1 VFLRALCGCSFET
14 GGGPISHNDGEW
26 CPILR
31 CVKLGLISRDMN
43 LFQPIPN
50 AGAAD
55 TTRPLADRMRPRTLD
70 EYVGQDHLIG
80 PGKPLRVSIERDDAG
95 SIIFWGPPGTG
106 KTTLAKIIAN
116 MTSAEFIEFSAVLAG
131 IKEIKQVMADAERA
145 RQYGT
150 RTIVFIDE
158 IHRFNKAQQDAF
170 LPHVEKGNIRLI
182 GATTENPSFEI
193 NSALLSRCRVYV
205 LQPLTEE
212 QIVLLLRRAL
222 TDRERGLGEMNL
234 AASDDVLK
242 KIASYTSGDAR
253 SAYNVL
259 EVAAGLAKSPP
270 FDKLRAG
277 FPAKEARSGAPDGAE
292 VREITDG
299 IVHDALQRRILLYD
313 KTGEEH
319 YNLIS
324 ALHKSVRN
332 SDPDAALYWLG
343 RMLEAGEDPLYVAR
357 RVVRMAV
364 EDIGLADPNAL
375 SLCMAARDAVDF
387 IGMPEGN
394 LALAQAV
401 VYLSVA
407 PKSNALYTA
416 YGSVQGDVES
426 TAADPVPLHL
436 RNAPT
441 KLMKGLGYGRGYQY
455 AHDLE
460 SKVADMECLPE
471 NLRGRVY
478 YQPTNEGIEKRIR
491 ERLEE
496 IKKARATRQRESD

>member
-1 VFLRALCGCSFET
+1 MS
-14 GGGPISHNDGEW
+14 
-26 CPILR
+26 
-31 CVKLGLISRDMN
+31 

-50 AGAAD
+50 AGSAAD

-70 EYVGQDHLIG
+70 EFVGQEQLIN
-80 PGKPLRVSIERDDAG
+80 PGKPLRTQIERDDMG
-95 SIIFWGPPGTG
+95 SLIFWGPPGTG

-116 MTSAEFIEFSAVLAG
+116 MTKAEFIEFSAVLAG

-205 LQPLTEE
+205 LQPLTED

-222 TDRERGLGEMNL
+222 SDRERGLGEMNL
-234 AASDDVLK
+234 TASDEVLR
-242 KIASYTSGDAR
+242 KIANYTSGDAR

-259 EVAAGLAKSPP
+259 EVAAGLASSPTNENGVPHVSPGLRDVGVTTGENRSSEATATSAGLAKTARPGAPQSSPP
-270 FDKLRAG
+270 SRKERAKG
-277 FPAKEARSGAPDGAE
+277 GATASQ
-292 VREITDG
+292 EITDA
-299 IVHDALQRRILLYD
+299 IVRDALQKKVLLYD

-343 RMLEAGEDPLYVAR
+343 RMLEAGEDPLYIAR

-364 EDIGLADPNAL
+364 EDIGLADPSAL

-401 VYLSVA
+401 VYLSAA

-416 YGSVQGDVES
+416 YGNVKQDVEQTS
-426 TAADPVPLHL
+426 ADPVPLHL

-441 KLMKGLGYGRGYQY
+441 TLMKGLGYGRGYQY
-455 AHDLE
+455 AHDFDE
-460 SKVADMECLPE
+460 KVTDMQCLPD

-478 YQPTNEGIEKRIR
+478 YHPTSEGIEKRIR

-496 IKKARATRQRESD
+496 IRKIKSDRRRE

>member
-1 VFLRALCGCSFET
+1 V
-14 GGGPISHNDGEW
+14 
-26 CPILR
+26 
-31 CVKLGLISRDMN
+31 N

-50 AGAAD
+50 AGNAAD
-55 TTRPLADRMRPRTLD
+55 APRPLADRMRPRTLD
-70 EYVGQDHLIG
+70 EYVGQEHLIG
-80 PGKPLRVSIERDDAG
+80 PGKPLRTQVDRDDTG
-95 SIIFWGPPGTG
+95 SLIFWGPPGTG

-116 MTSAEFIEFSAVLAG
+116 LTKAEFIEFSAVLAG

-193 NSALLSRCRVYV
+193 NSALLSRTRVYV
-205 LQPLTEE
+205 LKPLTEE

-222 TDRERGLGEMNL
+222 ADPERGLGELNL
-234 AASDDVLK
+234 TASDDVLK

-259 EVAAGLAKSPP
+259 EVAAGLAEPP
-270 FDKLRAG
+270 LL
-277 FPAKEARSGAPDGAE
+277 ARNARNGAPAPEENGT
-292 VREITDG
+292 REITDE
-299 IVHDALQRRILLYD
+299 IVRDALQKRILLYD
-313 KTGEEH
+313 KSGEEH

-375 SLCMAARDAVDF
+375 ALCMAARDAVDF

-416 YGSVQGDVES
+416 YGDVLKDVEQ
-426 TAADPVPLHL
+426 TAADSVPLHL

-441 KLMKGLGYGRGYQY
+441 SLMKGLGYGQGYQY
-455 AHDLE
+455 SHDVE
-460 SKVADMECLPE
+460 GKVADMQCLPD
-471 NLRGRVY
+471 NLKDRTY
-478 YQPTNEGIEKRIR
+478 YRPTNEGIEKRIR
-491 ERLEE
+491 ERMAE
-496 IKKARATRQRESD
+496 IKRRRSSEST

>member
-1 VFLRALCGCSFET
+1 LSTVS
-14 GGGPISHNDGEW
+14 
-26 CPILR
+26 
-31 CVKLGLISRDMN
+31 

-50 AGAAD
+50 AGSAAD
-55 TTRPLADRMRPRTLD
+55 APRPLADRMRPRALD
-70 EYVGQDHLIG
+70 EYVGQEHLIG
-80 PGKPLRVSIERDDAG
+80 PGKPLRTQVDRDDTG
-95 SIIFWGPPGTG
+95 SLIFWGPPGTG

-116 MTSAEFIEFSAVLAG
+116 LTKAEFIEFSAVLAG

-150 RTIVFIDE
+150 RTIVLIDE

-205 LQPLTEE
+205 LKPLTEE

-222 TDRERGLGEMNL
+222 ADQERGLGEMNL
-234 AASDDVLK
+234 QASDDVLK
-242 KIASYTSGDAR
+242 RIASYTSGDAR

-259 EVAAGLAKSPP
+259 EVAAGLAQKNT
-270 FDKLRAG
+270 R
-277 FPAKEARSGAPDGAE
+277 GA
-292 VREITDG
+292 REITDD
-299 IVHDALQRRILLYD
+299 IVRDALQKRILLYD
-313 KTGEEH
+313 KSGEQH

-375 SLCMAARDAVDF
+375 ALSMAARDAVDF

-394 LALAQAV
+394 LALGQAV

-407 PKSNALYTA
+407 PKSNALYAA
-416 YGSVQGDVES
+416 YGEVLRDVEQ
-426 TAADPVPLHL
+426 TAADAVPLHL
-436 RNAPT
+436 RNAAT
-441 KLMKGLGYGRGYQY
+441 SLMKGLGYGQGYQY
-455 AHDLE
+455 AHDLDA
-460 SKVADMECLPE
+460 KVADMQCLPD
-471 NLRGRVY
+471 NLRDRVY
-478 YQPTNEGIEKRIR
+478 YRPTHEGMEKRIG
-491 ERLEE
+491 ERLDE
-496 IKKARATRQRESD
+496 IKRQRSRGAERDSARPKKES

>member
-1 VFLRALCGCSFET
+1 MATVS
-14 GGGPISHNDGEW
+14 
-26 CPILR
+26 
-31 CVKLGLISRDMN
+31 

-50 AGAAD
+50 AGSAPDA
-55 TTRPLADRMRPRTLD
+55 TRPLADRMRPRTLD
-70 EYVGQDHLIG
+70 EFVGQEQLIN
-80 PGKPLRVSIERDDAG
+80 PGKPLRTQIERDDMG
-95 SIIFWGPPGTG
+95 SLIFWGPPGTG

-116 MTSAEFIEFSAVLAG
+116 MTKAEFIEFSAVLAG

-205 LQPLTEE
+205 LQPLTED
-212 QIVLLLRRAL
+212 QVVLLLRRAL
-222 TDRERGLGEMNL
+222 SDGKRGVGEMNL
-234 AASDDVLK
+234 TASDDVLK

-259 EVAAGLAKSPP
+259 EVAAGLAKS
-270 FDKLRAG
+270 
-277 FPAKEARSGAPDGAE
+277 AE
-292 VREITDG
+292 SERREITDD
-299 IVHDALQRRILLYD
+299 IVRDALQKRILLYD

-343 RMLEAGEDPLYVAR
+343 RMLEAGEDPLYIAR

-401 VYLSVA
+401 VYLSAA

-416 YGSVQGDVES
+416 YGEVKQDVEQ

-441 KLMKGLGYGRGYQY
+441 TLMKGLGYGRGYQY
-455 AHDLE
+455 AHDFE
-460 SKVADMECLPE
+460 EKVTDMQCLPD

-478 YQPTNEGIEKRIR
+478 YHPTNEGIEKRIR

-496 IKKARATRQRESD
+496 IKRLRLQTSGAPAQRTEKP

>member
-1 VFLRALCGCSFET
+1 
-14 GGGPISHNDGEW
+14 
-26 CPILR
+26 
-31 CVKLGLISRDMN
+31 
-43 LFQPIPN
+43 
-50 AGAAD
+50 
-55 TTRPLADRMRPRTLD
+55 MRPRTLE
-70 EYVGQDHLIG
+70 EYVGQEHLIG
-80 PGKPLRVSIERDDAG
+80 PGKPLRTQVDRDDTG
-95 SIIFWGPPGTG
+95 SLIFWGPPGTG
-106 KTTLAKIIAN
+106 KTTLAKIIAS
-116 MTSAEFIEFSAVLAG
+116 MTKAEFIEFSAVLAG

-205 LQPLTEE
+205 LKPLTED

-234 AASDDVLK
+234 TASDDVLK

-253 SAYNVL
+253 SGYNVL
-259 EVAAGLAKSPP
+259 EVAAGLTKSP
-270 FDKLRAG
+270 LL
-277 FPAKEARSGAPDGAE
+277 AKEARNGAPTSG
-292 VREITDG
+292 EITDE
-299 IVHDALQRRILLYD
+299 IVRDALQKRILLYD

-416 YGSVQGDVES
+416 YGDVQQDVEQ
-426 TAADPVPLHL
+426 TAADAVPLHL

-441 KLMKGLGYGRGYQY
+441 SLMKGLGYGKGYQY

-460 SKVADMECLPE
+460 SKVADMQCLPD
-471 NLRGRVY
+471 NLRDRVY
-478 YQPTNEGIEKRIR
+478 YRPTNEGIEKRIR
-491 ERLEE
+491 ERMEE
-496 IKKARATRQRESD
+496 IKRQRSRASLDASSTPNSQPDSPPKKES